1 MAIYPVERCG
11 SYQPTWRILSPLH
24 FHYPFTALDHPSFF
38 IALIFPRIERIFAL
52 PRGQCG
58 GQKILSNICY
68 KSQSYPVIKYREFQL
83 IYEKG
88 KRIRVVRRERWSAN
102 ALDRVRIRWHFVITI
117 AQKYLKSC
125 IFLGRL
131 EMHTRCE
138 QTPRS
143 SARMHSGCNATGNG
157 RNTVS
162 KYTIS
167 TATVEVACSSSAL
180 LYVIR
185 FLGYG
190 GVSNG
195 TRQTKYTYPCLVA
208 EKVAV
213 PGVGFGS
220 GMLGLVN
227 AAQPVG
233 SSVKY
238 NEAEY

>member
-1 MAIYPVERCG
+1 
-11 SYQPTWRILSPLH
+11 
-24 FHYPFTALDHPSFF
+24 
-38 IALIFPRIERIFAL
+38 
-52 PRGQCG
+52 
-58 GQKILSNICY
+58 
-68 KSQSYPVIKYREFQL
+68 
-83 IYEKG
+83 
-88 KRIRVVRRERWSAN
+88 
-102 ALDRVRIRWHFVITI
+102 
-117 AQKYLKSC
+117 
-125 IFLGRL
+125 
-131 EMHTRCE
+131 MHIRCE

-167 TATVEVACSSSAL
+167 TATVEVACSSSEP
-180 LYVIR
+180 LYVTW

-195 TRQTKYTYPCLVA
+195 RAQDKQSIPCLVA

-227 AAQPVG
+227 AAQPAG
-233 SSVKY
+233 SSVV
-238 NEAEY
+238 